1 MQNRKYTVEFKQQAI
16 GLVETLGSV
25 SKAAQQLG
33 ISTVALHQWKKKFN
47 PVGSK
52 ASSSEGE
59 ALLDELQRLRRETA
73 EQKKVIHI
81 LKGAAAFFSQDH
93 LK

>member
-1 MQNRKYTVEFKQQAI
+1 MKNRKYTVEFKQQAI
-16 GLVETLGSV
+16 GLAETLGSV
-25 SKAAQQLG
+25 GKAAQQLG
-33 ISTVALHQWKKKFN
+33 ISAVTLNVWKKKFKESASESGAKGGN
-47 PVGSK
+47 P
-52 ASSSEGE
+52 
-59 ALLDELQRLRRETA
+59 LLEELQRLRRETA

>member
-1 MQNRKYTVEFKQQAI
+1 MKNRKFPEEFKEQAI
-16 GLVETLGSV
+16 GLAETLGSA

-33 ISTVALHQWKKKFN
+33 ISSVNIHLCKKKFRMG
-47 PVGSK
+47 GSK
-52 ASSSEGE
+52 AAPSEGE
-59 ALLDELQRLRRETA
+59 ALLDELKRLRRETA

-81 LKGAAAFFSQDH
+81 LKGAAAFFSQNH